1 MSAEESQIKTLFPNG
16 HFYSPVVDPDSIK
29 ARTGEIWDGRQTI
42 MGVDFDHAGH
52 VKLLA
57 EVFPK
62 WIGDFTYPMEAADAI
77 DAQGRQ
83 GFFLGNDQ
91 FSNIDARTLFVF
103 LREFKPK
110 RVIEVGSGFSSLMMA
125 DVRRRFLDASTALQC
140 VEPYPRAFLRDPSYG
155 FELIESKVEH
165 VPLSFFESLAAG
177 DFLFIDSSH
186 VSKTGSDV
194 NYLIFEVIP
203 RLPAGVLVHV
213 HDIFLPND
221 YPYEWV
227 VNNNRSWNEQY
238 VLQAY
243 LMFNPKAQVIFGSSY
258 AHEVLPSEAAAAVGE
273 GVPTFG
279 GSLWFRTA

>member
-1 MSAEESQIKTLFPNG
+1 MSDASSEVKTLFPNG
-16 HFYSPVVDPDSIK
+16 HFYSPVVDPESVK
-29 ARTGEIWDGRQTI
+29 ARAGEIWDGREQI
-42 MGVDFDHAGH
+42 MGVNFDREGHA
-52 VKLLA
+52 KFLA
-57 EVFPK
+57 EVFPR
-62 WIGDFTYPMEAADAI
+62 WISDFDYPMEAADAI

-103 LREFKPK
+103 LREFKPS

-125 DVRRRFLDASTALQC
+125 DVRKRFLGTSTTLQC
-140 VEPYPRAFLRDPSYG
+140 IEPYPRAFLRDPTYG
-155 FELIESKVEH
+155 FELVESKVEH
-165 VPLSFFESLAAG
+165 VPLSFFESLSAG

-194 NYLIFEVIP
+194 NYLIFEVISH
-203 RLPAGVLVHV
+203 LPAGVLVHV

-227 VNNNRSWNEQY
+227 VTNNRSWNEQY

-243 LMFNPKAQVIFGSSY
+243 LMFNPKAQIVFGSSY
-258 AHEVLPSEAAAAVGE
+258 AHHVLPTEAAAALGE

-279 GSLWFRTA
+279 GSLWFRTS

>member
-1 MSAEESQIKTLFPNG
+1 MSTQTPDIKTLFPNG
-16 HFYSPVVDPDSIK
+16 HFYSPVVDPDSIA
-29 ARTGEIWDGRQTI
+29 ARADEVWDGRQQVQGI
-42 MGVDFDHAGH
+42 DFDRDNHH
-52 VKLLA
+52 RLLT

-62 WIGDFTYPMEAADAI
+62 WLGEFDYPYELADAI
-77 DAQGRQ
+77 DPAGRQ

-103 LREFKPK
+103 LREYRPR

-125 DVRRRFLDASTALQC
+125 DVKRRFLDPSTALQC
-140 VEPYPRAFLRDPSYG
+140 VEPYPRSFLHDPDYG
-155 FELIESKVEH
+155 FELVESKVEH
-165 VPLSFFESLAAG
+165 VPLPFFESLGEG

-194 NYLIFEVIP
+194 NYLMFEVIP
-203 RLPAGVLVHV
+203 RLPVGVLVHV
-213 HDIFLPND
+213 HDIFLPHD

-227 VNNNRSWNEQY
+227 VTNNRSWNEQY

-243 LMFNPKAQVIFGSSY
+243 LMFNPKAKVIFGSSY
-258 AHEVLPSEAAAAVGE
+258 AHHVLPSEAAAALGE

-279 GSLWFRTA
+279 GSLWFRTS

>member
-1 MSAEESQIKTLFPNG
+1 MSTQPNEINTLFPNG
-16 HFYSPVVDPDSIK
+16 HFYSPVVDPDSIR
-29 ARTGEIWDGRQTI
+29 AREGEVWDGRTEVLGI
-42 MGVDFDHAGH
+42 DFDKEGH
-52 VKLLA
+52 RQLLN

-62 WIGDFTYPMEAADAI
+62 WIGDFDYPYESAEAMNS
-77 DAQGRQ
+77 GRQ

-103 LREFKPK
+103 LREFKPR
-110 RVIEVGSGFSSLMMA
+110 RVIEVGSGFSSLLMA
-125 DVRRRFLDASTALQC
+125 DVKKRFLDPSTALQC
-140 VEPYPRAFLRDPSYG
+140 IEPYPRSFLRDPAYG
-155 FELIESKVEH
+155 FELVESKVEH
-165 VPLSFFESLAAG
+165 VPLQFFESLGAG
-177 DFLFIDSSH
+177 DILFIDSSH

-194 NYLIFEVIP
+194 NYLMFEVIP

-213 HDIFLPND
+213 HDIFLPHD

-227 VNNNRSWNEQY
+227 VTNNRSWNEQY

-243 LMFNPKAQVIFGSSY
+243 LMFNPKAQVFFGSSY
-258 AHEVLPSEAAAAVGE
+258 AHHVLPAEAQAALGE